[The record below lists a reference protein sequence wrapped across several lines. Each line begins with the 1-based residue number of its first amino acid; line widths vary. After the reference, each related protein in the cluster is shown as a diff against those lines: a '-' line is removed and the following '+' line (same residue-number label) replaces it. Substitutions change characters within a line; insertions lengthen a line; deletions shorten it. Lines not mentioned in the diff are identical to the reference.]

1 MLRRGAVVSVVVALA
16 LVAAAPA
23 LAQDAHRVPSLDGD
37 KALVEVKVPSEA
49 LYTKLSTVYD
59 FTHAFQRNG
68 DGSVSADVLAN
79 GEERRLLRGEGVQI
93 VRTLE
98 DADSAQLAGDE
109 RDATRAR
116 EARARELARTG
127 ALKSGKGAIPLPG
140 EVVIQR
146 AYTFTNY
153 AGRFLYVE
161 AHTKAATRRRA
172 RR

>member
-1 MLRRGAVVSVVVALA
+1 MLRRGAVVSVVGLA

-23 LAQDAHRVPSLDGD
+23 LAQGAHRVPSLDPD
-37 KALVEVKVPSEA
+37 KALVEVKVPS
-49 LYTKLSTVYD
+49 D

-79 GEERRLLRGEGVQI
+79 AEERRLLRAEGVRI

-98 DADSAQLAGDE
+98 DADSAQKAGAE

-116 EARARELARTG
+116 EARARELAQTG
-127 ALKSGKGAIPLPG
+127 RLKSGKSEIALPG

-146 AYTFTNY
+146 A
-153 AGRFLYVE
+153 
-161 AHTKAATRRRA
+161 
-172 RR
+172 